1 MKTITPTP
9 PAHCTFD
16 PEDWLRLARC
26 WHPVARACD
35 IAGAPVKATLLDEQL
50 VIYRI
55 KGGGS
60 RPRRLPA
67 PRGAADP
74 GFHEEEGIVCPY
86 HGLRFGEDGRCNRIP
101 SSPGQPIPAK
111 LHLTSFAVE
120 ERYGLIWTCLACD
133 PDNPPPLPTMPHWD
147 DAGFQQINCPAF
159 EVKGFAGRR
168 GRRLSRCR
176 PLRVDPHRYL
186 RRSGQ
191 PAGAGL
197 HPAGDAV
204 RLCCRLLE
212 LGGQLPGQHRFPR
225 AGRVPVAASL

>member
-1 MKTITPTP
+1 M
-9 PAHCTFD
+9 
-16 PEDWLRLARC
+16 
-26 WHPVARACD
+26 ARACD

-55 KGGGS
+55 KGRGS

-67 PRGAADP
+67 PRGAADR
-74 GFHEEEGIVCPY
+74 FHEEEGIVCPY

-120 ERYGLIWTCLACD
+120 ERYGLIWTCTACD

-168 GRRLSRCR
+168 SKAFSMSPTSRGSTPTPSPIRTTSRCR
-176 PLRVDPHRYL
+176 TIARRR
-186 RRSGQ
+186 RRSALL
-191 PAGAGL
+191 PTTGARW
-197 HPAGDAV
+197 AIT
-204 RLCCRLLE
+204 
-212 LGGQLPGQHRFPR
+212 GQL
-225 AGRVPVAASL
+225 